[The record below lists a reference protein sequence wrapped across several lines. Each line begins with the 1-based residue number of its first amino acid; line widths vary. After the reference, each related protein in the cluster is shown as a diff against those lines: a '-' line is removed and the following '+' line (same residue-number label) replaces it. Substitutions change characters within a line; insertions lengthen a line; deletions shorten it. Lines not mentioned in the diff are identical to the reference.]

1 MYISILD
8 SFNVLDVNVKL
19 FGLPNDPEIG
29 REVTVNF
36 EAKDFDNQNEF
47 WTDSNGLA
55 MQKRILNY
63 RPTWNITTE
72 QNMNITANYYPIQSC
87 ISMKSKDGW

>member
-1 MYISILD
+1 LTDQDYQQAIVYVSILD
-8 SFNVLDVNVKL
+8 DFNVLDIFVKL
-19 FGLPNDPEIG
+19 YGLPNDLEIG

-36 EAKDFDNQNEF
+36 EAKDFDNQDEF

-63 RPTWNITTE
+63 RPTWNIST
-72 QNMNITANYYPIQSC
+72 
-87 ISMKSKDGW
+87 K

>member
-1 MYISILD
+1 MTDQDYQQAIVYVSILD
-8 SFNVLDVNVKL
+8 DFNVLDVFVKL
-19 FGLPNDPEIG
+19 FGLPNDSNTG

-63 RPTWNITTE
+63 RPTWNIST
-72 QNMNITANYYPIQSC
+72 
-87 ISMKSKDGW
+87 K